1 MLALEVDGYTSK
13 EELHGFYLWNT
24 VARNETGI
32 IGSLSNGDEQKKKTI
47 GLSPMQAIPTFIFL
61 PHSYERSL

>member
-32 IGSLSNGDEQKKKTI
+32 IGSLSNGDEQKKNNRFKSHASDSDI
-47 GLSPMQAIPTFIFL
+47 YFFATFV
-61 PHSYERSL
+61 